1 MSSIDSVHDRIEGAL
16 AKLETAIDDR
26 VRGESERMKSLA
38 SEVTRLR
45 AENARLQR
53 TSDQIAGRLEAAI
66 ARLKQVLD
74 S

>member
-1 MSSIDSVHDRIEGAL
+1 MSLIDSVHDRIEGAL

-26 VRGESERMKSLA
+26 VRGESERMKTLA